1 MEITNSKFNT
11 LPEQVQ
17 ENKDNINALNER
29 IMSNN
34 VYNAKIEIAQDASA
48 ILAEDI
54 KNFDASK
61 TNGYVLDTAGK
72 LFKIVAVD
80 NDTVYID
87 YAATLPR
94 GAQGERGERGL
105 TGEVGPRGIQG
116 LTGEVGPVGPRGIQG
131 LTGATGDAGVG
142 IASIVAG
149 TPSQSGNNTVTPLT
163 ITLTNGNTQLIYIY
177 ATNGTDGSQGNSFI
191 ITGSVNSVVD
201 LPDVSTVA
209 YGTAYYV
216 GTTYPRDVFVVVEYQ
231 GAKIWQNEGKLQ
243 GPTGPVGPVG
253 ATGANGINGIDGVG
267 IASITAGTP
276 SQSGNNT
283 VTPLTITLT
292 NNNTVNFNVE
302 AQNGQDG
309 AQGPQGVPGNTG
321 ATGATGDAGVGIA
334 SIVAGTP
341 TVSGTTTTTPL
352 TITLTNGNTQTI
364 NVEAQNGQD
373 GATGPEG
380 PQGPAGEYTLVD
392 TFILS
397 NRTQIANSGYFAN
410 AYTYTLDKSFTVE
423 QNTHYFVVLEYT
435 SFGYNQVGYAY
446 GYIGEYYSGFGN
458 TKAPYITLYGMG
470 TTSVSGHLSQSTP
483 LGVAFPTTTSS
494 DTVTTVE
501 IGSVASMT
509 GNLPQRMSI
518 YKM

>member
-1 MEITNSKFNT
+1 MEITNTTFNT

-29 IMSNN
+29 IMANN
-34 VYNAKIEIAQDASA
+34 IYNAKIEIAQDTSA

-61 TNGYVLDTAGK
+61 TTSGYVLDTTGK
-72 LFKIVAVD
+72 LFKIVAVN

-94 GAQGERGERGL
+94 GAQGLRGERGL

-131 LTGATGDAGVG
+131 LTGETGAAGVG

-149 TPSQSGNNTVTPLT
+149 TPTQSGNNTVTPLT

-191 ITGSVNSVVD
+191 VTGSVNSVVD

-243 GPTGPVGPVG
+243 GPIGPVGPVG
-253 ATGANGINGIDGVG
+253 ATGANGANGVDGVG
-267 IASITAGTP
+267 IASIVAGTP
-276 SQSGNNT
+276 TQSGNNT

-292 NNNTVNFNVE
+292 NNNTVNFNVV

-309 AQGPQGVPGNTG
+309 QTGPQGPAGNTG
-321 ATGATGDAGVGIA
+321 ATGPSGNDGIGIS
-334 SIVAGTP
+334 SITAGTP
-341 TVSGTTTTTPL
+341 TQSGTTTVTPI
-352 TITLTNGNTQTI
+352 TIDLTNGNSQTF
-364 NVEAQNGQD
+364 NVVAENGQD
-373 GATGPEG
+373 GATGPQG
-380 PQGPAGEYTLVD
+380 PQGEPGITSHLYLHFITISRSGDVSAICNIYSTSNTPLN
-392 TFILS
+392 TFDLI
-397 NRTQIANSGYFAN
+397 NTYFAN
-410 AYTYTLDKSFTVE
+410 T
-423 QNTHYFVVLEYT
+423 
-435 SFGYNQVGYAY
+435 
-446 GYIGEYYSGFGN
+446 FGN
-458 TKAPYITLYGMG
+458 SKGVIANGFYNDNNNIYKVE
-470 TTSVSGHLSQSTP
+470 SVSASITTGMFGSRYISIGSRDSSGSYHVYTINSST
-483 LGVAFPTTTSS
+483 TITYY
-494 DTVTTVE
+494 DTVVQ
-501 IGSVASMT
+501 IF
-509 GNLPQRMSI
+509 
-518 YKM
+518 